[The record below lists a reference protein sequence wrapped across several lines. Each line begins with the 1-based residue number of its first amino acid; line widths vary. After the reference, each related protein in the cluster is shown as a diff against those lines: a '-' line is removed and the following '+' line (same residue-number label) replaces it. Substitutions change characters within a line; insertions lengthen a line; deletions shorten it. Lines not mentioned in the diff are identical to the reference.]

1 MNISMRPGAK
11 IGTVIFRAVTR
22 PTILELA
29 AITLIGLL
37 YMGFFFSARPIGQRD
52 LFLYGLSPDNR
63 FSGLEHE
70 RLAGVVV
77 PIQIGLGMAQESLG
91 YDHVPTWNPYLANGT
106 PLINDAFNYLFN
118 PFASLPVLIFGGVQG
133 SKLAMCLALLIAGY
147 NMWALAKVIGV
158 GGVAR
163 VAAGVF
169 YMMSGGIAAKFN
181 TGHFQ
186 LGLSLAWPP
195 LVLAGL
201 WWTLKSEDRRAPVLT
216 GVAFALM
223 FFAGN
228 IYYTLHM
235 IICAAVIVLFHLFER
250 ENDRWKFRLDR
261 LKRATIAGLFAL
273 GLSMIQFMP
282 VWAVRDF
289 VDHEGVKFSQFTGE
303 IDSQYEMSQAL
314 VNFIYPW
321 ENWRTF
327 ENLPFLMNVVVDYA
341 YIGPAVFLFIAG
353 MAAAPRR
360 VRFSRVAWIALILAL
375 LMMVWGAAQT
385 PILNYLYAKISLL
398 AEFRYVGRAHSV
410 AALWWIVL
418 AALGIDALWRGTRDA
433 LRLPP
438 EFGAYDRVRL
448 LRVMAVAVAAWA
460 YLFAYSTGS
469 ISTRLAMALNN
480 PQLHEF
486 LNQRIFT
493 TFPQAAEL
501 LWFFILFAVAL
512 DVILLAGDQFFRAM
526 QKFGPITRIVG
537 ARILHWGLIVLILT
551 AIADEMQVNARLI
564 TFGPPIHN
572 FGRLYPFTKTS
583 DSRMPFPSIFE
594 PFSPSTFDGY
604 YAQTRNWFL
613 NEGWTP
619 RTLINL
625 IPPGAPEIPYLSE
638 WLIVSNEYGG
648 ASYDFAQSTLKDKAN
663 TLIHCVPK
671 APLLP
676 EEDPCDLTNHDG
688 AILYRLT
695 DALPYT
701 FVVPQVTLLRYADT
715 ITNETIYPAQL
726 LSHEQ
731 DTIHI
736 QATAPD
742 DPTAIPFYLIV
753 QEAPFPGWQAFIDQ
767 TPVEAV
773 PLGRYLGILM
783 SSGTHTYSLRFQ
795 PPGFSTG
802 IMLTFITL
810 VAIGFYWKGNKR
822 NH

>member
-1 MNISMRPGAK
+1 MVKISTR
-11 IGTVIFRAVTR
+11 ILRILTR
-22 PTILELA
+22 PAALELA

-37 YMGFFFSARPIGQRD
+37 YMSFFFSARPIGQRD

-70 RLAGVVV
+70 RLAGVVI
-77 PIQIGLGMAQESLG
+77 PIQIGLGLAEESPG
-91 YDHVPTWNPYLANGT
+91 YNHIPTWNPYLGNGT

-133 SKLAMCLALLIAGY
+133 SKVAMCIALLLAGY

-163 VAAGVF
+163 VAAGAL

-201 WWTLKSEDRRAPVLT
+201 WWTLNSQDRRAPVLT
-216 GVAFALM
+216 AAAFALM

-228 IYYTLHM
+228 IYYTLHVL
-235 IICAAVIVLFHLFER
+235 ICSVLIVVFFLLER
-250 ENDRWKFRLDR
+250 DNKRWNFRLDR
-261 LKRATIAGLFAL
+261 LKRAAVAGLFAL

-289 VDHEGVKFSQFTGE
+289 VDHEGVKFSEFTGQ
-303 IDSQYEMSQAL
+303 IDAQYEMSQAI

-321 ENWRTF
+321 ENWRVF
-327 ENLPFLMNVVVDYA
+327 ESLPFLMNVVVDYA
-341 YIGPAVFLFIAG
+341 YIGPTVFLFIAG
-353 MAAAPRR
+353 MAAARYHL
-360 VRFSRVAWIALILAL
+360 RFKRAAWLALILAV

-385 PILNYLYAKISLL
+385 PILNYLYANISLL
-398 AEFRYVGRAHSV
+398 AEFRYVGRAHSI

-418 AALGIDALWRGTRDA
+418 AALGIDALWRAARAA
-433 LRLPP
+433 LRTPP
-438 EFGAYDRVRL
+438 EFDTYDRARL
-448 LRVMAVAVAAWA
+448 IRVMALAAAGWA
-460 YLFAYSTGS
+460 YLLVYSIAS
-469 ISTRLAMALNN
+469 FPTRLAMTLNN
-480 PQLHEF
+480 QGLYQL
-486 LNQRIFT
+486 LNQNVFA
-493 TFPQAAEL
+493 TFPQAAEV
-501 LWFFILFAVAL
+501 LWFLILFAIVL
-512 DVILLAGDQFFRAM
+512 DMLLLIPDQFFRAM
-526 QKFGPITRIVG
+526 QTWWPIMRMFGTRLLRLGLV
-537 ARILHWGLIVLILT
+537 ILVLT
-551 AIADEMQVNARLI
+551 ALADAMQVNARLI

-594 PFSPSTFDGY
+594 PFSPSAFDGY

-619 RTLINL
+619 RALVSL
-625 IPPGAPEIPYLSE
+625 IPASAPEIPYLSE
-638 WLIVSNEYGG
+638 WMIVSNEYGG
-648 ASYDFAQSTLKDKAN
+648 ASYDFAQSTLRDKAN
-663 TLIHCVPK
+663 ILIHCVSKP
-671 APLLP
+671 P
-676 EEDPCDLTNHDG
+676 EVPGQDPCDLTSHDG
-688 AILYRLT
+688 AVLYRLT
-695 DALPYT
+695 DALPFT

-715 ITNETIYPAQL
+715 ITNQTIYPAQVMA
-726 LSHEQ
+726 HEQ

-742 DPTAIPFYLIV
+742 DPTAAPFYLIV
-753 QEAPFPGWQAFIDQ
+753 QERPFPGWQAFVDHI
-767 TPVEAV
+767 PVEPV
-773 PLGRYLGILM
+773 PLGHYLGILM
-783 SSGTHTYSLRFQ
+783 PPGTHTYTLRFQ

-802 IMLTFITL
+802 VVITL
-810 VAIGFYWKGNKR
+810 VTLVVIGFYLKGNKS